1 MIYVVSRFAG
11 GTYRHIAKP
20 ILFKFS
26 PDNVHELMIRTG
38 SLLQRS
44 NLFCKLTRRNL
55 AYTDPVLCTTVLGIA
70 FDNPLGLSAGLDK
83 DAKIVKM
90 AQSIGFGFIECGSVT
105 FDAYEGNK
113 KPWYT
118 RLPKSRSIIV
128 NSGLRS
134 EGAQKVIDR
143 AKDYPKAML
152 KNFPLN
158 VSIAKTNSINTATK
172 QQGIDDYVASFELW
186 EKSGN
191 ARYYTIN
198 ISCPNTFG
206 GEPFT
211 TPEDLED
218 LLRAIDKLR
227 VRRPVFVKFPIDKSW
242 KETKA
247 LLDVCARHAVQGITL
262 GNLYKDRTTVK
273 LQEKYDKNIKGNFSG
288 KPCWEKSNELLEK
301 MYAEYS
307 DRFVFSGVGG
317 VFTAE
322 DAYTKIRLG
331 ASLVEFVTG
340 LIFQGPAVVGQMNRD
355 LAVLLKRDGFSH
367 VAEAVGADVKK
378 KKENKK

>member
-1 MIYVVSRFAG
+1 MIYVVSRVVSGA
-11 GTYRHIAKP
+11 YRFIAKP
-20 ILFKFS
+20 ILFRFS
-26 PDNVHELMIRTG
+26 PDGVHETMIRTG
-38 SLLQRS
+38 NFLQKS
-44 NLFCKLTRRNL
+44 KLFCKITHKTL
-55 AYTDPVLCTTVLGIA
+55 AYDDPVLRTTILGVELR
-70 FDNPLGLSAGLDK
+70 NPLGLSAGLDK
-83 DAKIVKM
+83 DAKIVSM
-90 AQSIGFGFIECGSVT
+90 AQAIGFGFIECGSVT
-105 FDAYEGNK
+105 YEHYEGNK

-128 NSGLRS
+128 NSGLKS
-134 EGAQKVIDR
+134 EGARAVIER
-143 AKDYPKAML
+143 AKSYPQDML
-152 KNFPLN
+152 KSFPLN
-158 VSIAKTNSINTATK
+158 VSIAKTNSKNTATK

-186 EKSGN
+186 EKTGN

-218 LLRAIDKLR
+218 LLRAVDKLR

-242 KETKA
+242 AETKK

-262 GNLYKDRTTVK
+262 GNLYKDRKTVK
-273 LQEKYDKNIKGNFSG
+273 LEESFDVSIKGNFSG
-288 KPCWEKSNELLEK
+288 KPCWEKSNELLKK

-331 ASLVEFVTG
+331 ASVVEFVTG
-340 LIFQGPAVVGQMNRD
+340 LIFQGPAVVGQMNRE
-355 LAVLLKRDGFSH
+355 LALLLKRDGFAH
-367 VAEAVGADVKK
+367 VADAVGVDVKK
-378 KKENKK
+378 IKEKKK